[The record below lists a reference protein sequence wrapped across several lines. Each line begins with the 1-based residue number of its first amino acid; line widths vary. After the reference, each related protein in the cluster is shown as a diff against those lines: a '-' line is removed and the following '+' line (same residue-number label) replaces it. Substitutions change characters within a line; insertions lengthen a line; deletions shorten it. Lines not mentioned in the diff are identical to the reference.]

1 MESDDLYV
9 SLPHLTE
16 LDKLELEEI
25 LGGRVTVKPEA
36 TPSGHLG
43 EPGTVEAI
51 ISLAKY
57 AIPSIAAVL
66 SIYLVKGR
74 HRERV
79 IDETFIA
86 NASGTFHRKLS
97 ISTASEEA
105 VKADVIRELTKA
117 SQSLGQKPSEDAGG
131 TTDAG

>member
-1 MESDDLYV
+1 MGADDLYV
-9 SLPHLTE
+9 SLPNLTE
-16 LDKLELEEI
+16 LDKLELEET
-25 LGGRVTVKPEA
+25 LGGPVVVKPEA
-36 TPSGHLG
+36 TPSGHFG
-43 EPGTVEAI
+43 EPGTVIAL

-57 AIPSIAAVL
+57 AIPSIAACL
-66 SIYLVKGR
+66 SVYLVKGR

-79 IDETFIA
+79 VDETFIA

-117 SQSLGQKPSEDAGG
+117 SQSLGQKPNEDAAD
-131 TTDAG
+131 TADAS